1 MTGVQRSNLI
11 LTVVTVAVAVF
22 MALWLCPYLKI
33 FGHEKLCI
41 GLYALLVIIY
51 LYGRSSD
58 ARRHARRGGP
68 AQSR

>member
-1 MTGVQRSNLI
+1 MTGAQRSNLI

-51 LYGRSSD
+51 LYGRSD
-58 ARRHARRGGP
+58 ARRQARRGGP